1 MTLFVTG
8 GAGFIG
14 SEFIRQAIQKHRIIN
29 FDKLTYAG
37 NLDNLA
43 SVASNAG
50 YSLVVGDIC
59 DAPAVA
65 AALPE
70 NCDAIVHF
78 AAESHVDRS
87 ILSADEFVRTNVVGT
102 QVMLDV
108 ARHRKAGRFLHIS
121 TDEVGGD
128 MPPDGWFREEDRLN
142 PSSPYAASKT
152 AAEHFVRAAAHT
164 FGLDALVT
172 RTSNNYG
179 PYQFPEKLL
188 PLAISN
194 ALEDRPIPVY
204 GDGLQVRDWVHVAD
218 NCSALLAVLERGR
231 SGETYHIGGG
241 HPLKNIEVLK
251 LLLKILGKPESLL
264 TSVTDRLGHDRR
276 WRSIS
281 ARPRENWDGVRRFR
295 SKKGLRATVNWYRDN
310 TEWVRRCR
318 SGEDIA
324 HITKRCTE
332 SARPAQGVSDARIW
346 LGRADD
352 SDRIRLDRMQF
363 GSGEESGIA
372 SSAAGERQYR
382 AIAPAEPHQRQGG
395 AEPFT
400 RDGRSAG
407 RNDRRVRCRW
417 CEIPTLHY

>member
-14 SEFIRQAIQKHRIIN
+14 SEFIRQAIQTHRIVD

-43 SVASNAG
+43 SVADNPH
-50 YSLVVGDIC
+50 YSLAVGDVC
-59 DAPAVA
+59 DAKAVA

-87 ILSADEFVRTNVVGT
+87 ILSAEEFVLTNVLGT

-108 ARHRKAGRFLHIS
+108 ARHRKAKRFLHIS

-128 MPPDGWFREEDRLN
+128 MPPDGWFREDSPLSPN
-142 PSSPYAASKT
+142 SPYAASKT
-152 AAEHFVRAAAHT
+152 AAEHFVRAAART
-164 FGLDALVT
+164 FGLDVLIT

-218 NCSALLAVLERGR
+218 NCRALLAVLERGR

-241 HPLKNIEVLK
+241 GPLANIDVLK

-276 WRSIS
+276 YAVDFSKTTRELGW
-281 ARPRENWDGVRRFR
+281 RPRIPFEQ
-295 SKKGLRATVNWYRDN
+295 GLRTTVDWYREN
-310 TEWVRRCR
+310 SEWVRRCR
-318 SGEDIA
+318 SGEY
-324 HITKRCTE
+324 
-332 SARPAQGVSDARIW
+332 
-346 LGRADD
+346 RAYYEQ
-352 SDRIRLDRMQF
+352 MY
-363 GSGEESGIA
+363 
-372 SSAAGERQYR
+372 GERE
-382 AIAPAEPHQRQGG
+382 AG
-395 AEPFT
+395 AK
-400 RDGRSAG
+400 S
-407 RNDRRVRCRW
+407 
-417 CEIPTLHY
+417 I